1 MYLACTQVEN
11 PQDSQPGYK
20 LFIFITAALLSH
32 FRWYE
37 NGINFLFSHINPRR
51 DLLIPLILFYFIRMC
66 EQHCRDP
73 VHNCWYA
80 PANHGDTFGIRHDE
94 IYFHEDIIPSQPVTS
109 YAVLIRGS
117 PRGAGTSVEGGIGDQ
132 DSKNSRDVSS
142 AKQPDVM
149 VDRAVSL
156 IDGLMKTRDFY
167 MSSEFNGD
175 VRKKT
180 PLSMQWYNYI
190 FSCTMQFLPG
200 SIERYKAP
208 AAHSRHIIV
217 MVRGNMYKVD
227 LTCTNEDGQEIG
239 ITNNEL
245 RVSSQNSAHIYY

>member
-1 MYLACTQVEN
+1 
-11 PQDSQPGYK
+11 
-20 LFIFITAALLSH
+20 
-32 FRWYE
+32 
-37 NGINFLFSHINPRR
+37 
-51 DLLIPLILFYFIRMC
+51 MC
-66 EQHCRDP
+66 EKHATDP

-117 PRGAGTSVEGGIGDQ
+117 PRNVGTSVDCGIGEN
-132 DSKNSRDVSS
+132 NSLSNDFSL
-142 AKQPDVM
+142 KYPDVM
-149 VDRAVSL
+149 IDRAATL
-156 IDGLMKTRDFY
+156 IDGLMKARDFY
-167 MSSEFNGD
+167 LSSDFTQD
-175 VRKKT
+175 VIRKT

-208 AAHSRHIIV
+208 SAQSRHIIV

-227 LTCTNEDGQEIG
+227 LVSVNNKGQEMR
-239 ITNNEL
+239 ITANEL
-245 RVSSQNSAHIYY
+245 KVSSLCYRIVSIFSATGNISHIKLLICFLIKNVIKTI